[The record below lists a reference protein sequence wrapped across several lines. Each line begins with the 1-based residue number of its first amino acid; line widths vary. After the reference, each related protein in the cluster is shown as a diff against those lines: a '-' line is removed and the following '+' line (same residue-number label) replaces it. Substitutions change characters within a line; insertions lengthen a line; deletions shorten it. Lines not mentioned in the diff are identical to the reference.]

1 MVIALPSR
9 HDLASLP
16 LEALSGEP
24 FILFPRANSPELYD
38 DIVLACRRAGFN
50 PNIVQNAPE
59 VATALN
65 LIAAGEGVSI
75 VPASMR
81 HMQPQGV
88 AYRAIL
94 GDAPR
99 APLSLA
105 HRGNEPSAA
114 VRNLAALARRAAAN
128 IGLGTLTES
137 C

>member
-1 MVIALPSR
+1 MLIALPSR
-9 HDLASLP
+9 HDLAASASLP
-16 LEALSGEP
+16 LEALTEEP
-24 FILFPRANSPELYD
+24 FILFPRADSPELYD
-38 DIVLACRRAGFN
+38 DIVLACRRGGFS
-50 PNIVQNAPE
+50 PNMVQQAPE

-75 VPASMR
+75 VPASMQ

-105 HRGNEPSAA
+105 HRSNEPSAA

-128 IGLGTLTES
+128 FGRDMLA
-137 C
+137 